1 MSKQKGKKYAKG
13 NEKGEKL
20 ERKGHFKVKR
30 VNNHKIGKIKC
41 KKGYMRGT
49 SRKRGKS
56 VVEENERGLSFPEED
71 GRENIVF
78 FGLICSID
86 PGVA

>member
-1 MSKQKGKKYAKG
+1 MQK
-13 NEKGEKL
+13 
-20 ERKGHFKVKR
+20 R
-30 VNNHKIGKIKC
+30 
-41 KKGYMRGT
+41 YMRDT

-56 VVEENERGLSFPEED
+56 VVEENERGISFPEED
-71 GRENIVF
+71 GRKNIVF